1 MRESHATENLQSFS
15 KMFCYAFKISHCIL
29 YYILREG
36 FVYFFA
42 PCRIMILKRGAAVK
56 KALNEEER
64 ERLEKRFAEDVWLNY
79 LNRYLFESGTISDK
93 EYKKMTEKIAT
104 RREQLSRGRSA
115 M

>member
-1 MRESHATENLQSFS
+1 MRESRAPENNKNTS
-15 KMFCYAFKISHCIL
+15 KKFCYAFKFSQFIL

-42 PCRIMILKRGAAVK
+42 PCGIMIAKRGAAVK

-79 LNRYLFESGTISDK
+79 LNRYLFESGTISDQ

-104 RREQLSRGRSA
+104 RREKLSRGRSA